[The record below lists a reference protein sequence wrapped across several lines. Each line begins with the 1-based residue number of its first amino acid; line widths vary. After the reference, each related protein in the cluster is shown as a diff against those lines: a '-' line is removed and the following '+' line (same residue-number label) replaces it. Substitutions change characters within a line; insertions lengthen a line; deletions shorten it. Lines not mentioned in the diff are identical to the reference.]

1 MRKLQNL
8 KIMMFFIMALIIG
21 LGQFLMSQEPSKVNK
36 EVKTMGN
43 SQSSTKQKI
52 PNWENNGPDN
62 NKKELIQKH
71 SSVNEDMPNK
81 SSSLGG
87 NGIFKLNS
95 QTQQFMEDPQKPGH
109 PIGWITNS
117 DTPILTKHESQTYI
131 ELSEFQSD
139 VYLGKYIKVPQNSR
153 CQLVLSFDNIGDVRL
168 NIIEYD
174 EFNKNNLDP
183 KTFILPKG
191 KFRQYTI
198 DTDIAKTTQN
208 MFIKFKKES
217 NGKFILDYFNYKEIE
232 Q

>member
-8 KIMMFFIMALIIG
+8 KIMMFFIMAFIIG
-21 LGQFLMSQEPSKVNK
+21 LGQLLMAQEPSKGYK
-36 EVKTMGN
+36 EVKTMG
-43 SQSSTKQKI
+43 SSHSSPKQEI
-52 PNWENNGPDN
+52 PNLESKRSHN
-62 NKKELIQKH
+62 NKKELIQKY
-71 SSVNEDMPNK
+71 SSVNEDITIN
-81 SSSLGG
+81 STSLGG
-87 NGIFKLNS
+87 NGFFRVNS
-95 QTQQFMEDPQKPGH
+95 QNQQFMEDSQKPGY

-117 DTPILTKHESQTYI
+117 NIPILTKHENQTYI

-139 VYLGKYIKVPQNSR
+139 VYLGKYINATQNSK

-174 EFNKNNLDP
+174 ELNKNNLDP
-183 KTFILPKG
+183 KIYILPKG

-198 DTDIAKTTQN
+198 DTNIAKTTQN

-217 NGKFILDYFNYKEIE
+217 NGKFILDYFNYKEIG